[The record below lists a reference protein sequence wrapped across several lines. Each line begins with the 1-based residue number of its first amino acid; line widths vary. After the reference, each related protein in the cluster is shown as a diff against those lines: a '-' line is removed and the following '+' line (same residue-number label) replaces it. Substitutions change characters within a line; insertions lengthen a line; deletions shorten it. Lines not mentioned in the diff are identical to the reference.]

1 MAVGAA
7 WGVEAV
13 IKLQSVDDHIKR
25 LNGRHRSLL
34 PSESAILT
42 EYAQKILR
50 YVVSRWPVDTGT
62 SRDNWSITERPLGG
76 DLGLR
81 IYNTLTYVQYV
92 HRAGTPKTAIL
103 WEPLIGQAWAT
114 YKDSLISDLKA
125 EVTRTQQRLEPEV
138 FTGPQI
144 EGSGWAAIQARF
156 ALSQPPSKALD
167 TFARIFRHDPTT
179 LKRITK
185 IRGHGPVKQKAEI
198 RRLAEK
204 VARGE
209 GHMAAGA

>member
-1 MAVGAA
+1 MTLGAA

-13 IKLQSVDDHIKR
+13 IKLQSVDEHIKR
-25 LNGRHRSLL
+25 LNGRYRSLM
-34 PSESAILT
+34 PTESAILT
-42 EYAQKILR
+42 DYGQKILQ
-50 YVVSRWPVDTGT
+50 YVVDRWPVDTGT

-114 YKDSLISDLKA
+114 YKDSLISELKA

-156 ALSQPPSKALD
+156 ALAQAPSKALD
-167 TFARIFRHDPTT
+167 TFARIFRHDPPT

-185 IRGHGPVKQKAEI
+185 IRGYGPVKQKAEI

-204 VARGE
+204 VARGDAY
-209 GHMAAGA
+209 MAAGA